1 MYPSIFTFLL
11 LSQTLISS
19 ITSNEYINHYIDHSD
34 KNSLLK
40 IDFFVIQNL
49 SIEDDDLKEEWK
61 NLDSFLFSKDL
72 INIKEEPTKL
82 VSSPTYLNFE
92 NNFFTANN
100 IEIIQSTQE
109 EKTVSKD
116 IKIEPLLYE
125 RVPFQNEMKEIQNN
139 LNRSRDYRVLYYNSW
154 YQPAFNK
161 DKSIPIAIESFK
173 KDKRLY
179 GEIVIY
185 KERFIHIAG
194 RLRLGQKSEE
204 NYMINVVPNTFD
216 FQSLLEEMSYSEES
230 KPSEDDYWIE
240 TIFNKVSLGLLDL
253 SYEIPKEDKIY
264 IDELIDKPVYFYR
277 DLYEIDKEIKI
288 EAEEFNFIDHPYFS
302 VLIKVEEIAN

>member
-82 VSSPTYLNFE
+82 VSSPAYLNVE

-109 EKTVSKD
+109 EKIASKD

-204 NYMINVVPNTFD
+204 NYVINVVPNTFD

-240 TIFNKVSLGLLDL
+240 TIFNKVSLRLLDL

>member
-204 NYMINVVPNTFD
+204 NYVINVVPNTFD

>member
-19 ITSNEYINHYIDHSD
+19 ITSYEYINHYIDHSD

-82 VSSPTYLNFE
+82 VSSPTYLNVE

-109 EKTVSKD
+109 EKIVSKD

>member
-82 VSSPTYLNFE
+82 VSSPTYLNVE

>member
-82 VSSPTYLNFE
+82 VSSPTYLNVE

-109 EKTVSKD
+109 EKIVSKD

-204 NYMINVVPNTFD
+204 NYVINVVPNTFD

-288 EAEEFNFIDHPYFS
+288 EAEEFNLIDHPYFS

>member
-82 VSSPTYLNFE
+82 VSSPTYLNVE

-264 IDELIDKPVYFYR
+264 IDELIDKPIYFYR

>member
-82 VSSPTYLNFE
+82 VSSPTYLNVE

-109 EKTVSKD
+109 EETVSKD

-216 FQSLLEEMSYSEES
+216 FQSLLKEMSYSEES

>member
-82 VSSPTYLNFE
+82 VSSPTYLNVE

-204 NYMINVVPNTFD
+204 NYVIDVVPNTFD

-264 IDELIDKPVYFYR
+264 TDELIDKPVYFYR

>member
-82 VSSPTYLNFE
+82 VSSPTYLNVE

-100 IEIIQSTQE
+100 IEIIQSTRE
-109 EKTVSKD
+109 EKIVSKD

-204 NYMINVVPNTFD
+204 NYVINVVPNTFD

>member
-82 VSSPTYLNFE
+82 VSSPTYLNVE

-179 GEIVIY
+179 GEIMIY

-204 NYMINVVPNTFD
+204 NYVINVVPNTFD

>member
-82 VSSPTYLNFE
+82 VSSPTYLNVE

-109 EKTVSKD
+109 EKIVSKD

-204 NYMINVVPNTFD
+204 NYVINVVPNTFD

-288 EAEEFNFIDHPYFS
+288 EAGEFNFIDHPYFS

>member
-19 ITSNEYINHYIDHSD
+19 MTSNEYINHFIDRSD

-72 INIKEEPTKL
+72 ITIQEEPTKL
-82 VSSPTYLNFE
+82 ISSPTYLSVE

-100 IEIIQSTQE
+100 IEIIQNPQE
-109 EKTVSKD
+109 EKIVKKD

-125 RVPFQNEMKEIQNN
+125 RVPFQNDMREIENN

-179 GEIVIY
+179 GEIMIY

-194 RLRLGQKSEE
+194 RLRLGEKSED
-204 NYMINVVPNTFD
+204 NYMINAVPNTFN
-216 FQSLLEEMSYSEES
+216 FQSLLEEMSYNKES
-230 KPSEDDYWIE
+230 KPLEDDYWIE
-240 TIFNKVSLGLLDL
+240 TIFNKVSLGLLDS

-264 IDELIDKPVYFYR
+264 TDELIDKPDYFYR
-277 DLYEIDKEIKI
+277 DLYEINKEIKI
-288 EAEEFNFIDHPYFS
+288 EAGEFNLIDHPYFS
-302 VLIKVEEIAN
+302 VLVKVEEIAN

>member
-82 VSSPTYLNFE
+82 VSSPTYLNVE

-204 NYMINVVPNTFD
+204 NYVINVVPNTFD

-264 IDELIDKPVYFYR
+264 TDELIDKPVYFYR

>member
-82 VSSPTYLNFE
+82 VSSPAYLNVE

-204 NYMINVVPNTFD
+204 NYVINVVPNTFD

-288 EAEEFNFIDHPYFS
+288 EAEEFNLIDHPYFS

>member
-82 VSSPTYLNFE
+82 VSSPTYLNVE

-204 NYMINVVPNTFD
+204 NYVINVVPNTFD

-264 IDELIDKPVYFYR
+264 IDALIDKPVYFYR

-288 EAEEFNFIDHPYFS
+288 EEEEFNFIDHPYFS

>member
-1 MYPSIFTFLL
+1 MV
-11 LSQTLISS
+11 
-19 ITSNEYINHYIDHSD
+19 D
-34 KNSLLK
+34 SLLK
-40 IDFFVIQNL
+40 RNPKIHPQLDFPDYKS
-49 SIEDDDLKEEWK
+49 SILRAPK
-61 NLDSFLFSKDL
+61 NKRISF
-72 INIKEEPTKL
+72 
-82 VSSPTYLNFE
+82 SST
-92 NNFFTANN
+92 TT
-100 IEIIQSTQE
+100 EISG
-109 EKTVSKD
+109 
-116 IKIEPLLYE
+116 
-125 RVPFQNEMKEIQNN
+125 
-139 LNRSRDYRVLYYNSW
+139 
-154 YQPAFNK
+154 PAFNK

-204 NYMINVVPNTFD
+204 NYVINVVPSTFN
-216 FQSLLEEMSYSEES
+216 FQSLLEEMSDSEES

-288 EAEEFNFIDHPYFS
+288 EAGEFNFIDHPYFS
-302 VLIKVEEIAN
+302 VLVKVEEIAN

>member
-204 NYMINVVPNTFD
+204 NYVINVVPNTFD

-240 TIFNKVSLGLLDL
+240 TIFNKVSLELLDL

>member
-82 VSSPTYLNFE
+82 VSSPTYLNVE

-204 NYMINVVPNTFD
+204 NYVINVVPNTFD

>member
-34 KNSLLK
+34 NNSLLK

-82 VSSPTYLNFE
+82 VSSPTYLNVE

-204 NYMINVVPNTFD
+204 NYVINVVPNTFD

>member
-82 VSSPTYLNFE
+82 VSSPTYLNVE

-204 NYMINVVPNTFD
+204 NYVINVVPNTFD

-288 EAEEFNFIDHPYFS
+288 EAEEFNIIDHPYFS

>member
-82 VSSPTYLNFE
+82 VSSPTYLNVE

-109 EKTVSKD
+109 EKIVSKD

-204 NYMINVVPNTFD
+204 NYVINVVPNTFD

>member
-82 VSSPTYLNFE
+82 VSSPTYLNVE

-204 NYMINVVPNTFD
+204 NYVINVVPNTFD

-302 VLIKVEEIAN
+302 VLIKIEEIAN

>member
-82 VSSPTYLNFE
+82 VSSPTYLNVE

-116 IKIEPLLYE
+116 TKIEPLLYE

-204 NYMINVVPNTFD
+204 NYVINVVPNTFD
-216 FQSLLEEMSYSEES
+216 FQSLLKEMSYSEES

>member
-19 ITSNEYINHYIDHSD
+19 MTSNEYINHYIDHPD

-82 VSSPTYLNFE
+82 VSSPAYLNVE

-109 EKTVSKD
+109 EKIVSKD

-185 KERFIHIAG
+185 KERFIHISG

-204 NYMINVVPNTFD
+204 NYMINVEPNTFD

>member
-82 VSSPTYLNFE
+82 VSSPTYLNVE

-109 EKTVSKD
+109 EKIVSKD
-116 IKIEPLLYE
+116 IKIKPLLYE

-288 EAEEFNFIDHPYFS
+288 EAGEFNFIDHPYFS

>member
-82 VSSPTYLNFE
+82 VSSPTYLNVE

-204 NYMINVVPNTFD
+204 NYVINVVPNTFD

-264 IDELIDKPVYFYR
+264 INELIDKPVCFYR

>member
-82 VSSPTYLNFE
+82 VSSPTYLNVE

-264 IDELIDKPVYFYR
+264 TDELIDKPVYFYR

>member
-49 SIEDDDLKEEWK
+49 SLEDDDLKEEWK
-61 NLDSFLFSKDL
+61 KLDSFLFSKDL

-82 VSSPTYLNFE
+82 VPSPNYLNAE

-109 EKTVSKD
+109 EKIVSKD

-204 NYMINVVPNTFD
+204 NYMINVVPNTFN
-216 FQSLLEEMSYSEES
+216 FQSLLEEMSDREES

>member
-82 VSSPTYLNFE
+82 VSSPTYLNVE

-204 NYMINVVPNTFD
+204 NYVINVVPNTFD

-288 EAEEFNFIDHPYFS
+288 EAGEFNFIDHPYFS

>member
-82 VSSPTYLNFE
+82 VSSPTYLNVE

-240 TIFNKVSLGLLDL
+240 TIFNKVSLDLLDL

-264 IDELIDKPVYFYR
+264 TDELIDKPVYFYR

>member
-82 VSSPTYLNFE
+82 VSSPTYLNVE

-109 EKTVSKD
+109 EKTVSKN

-204 NYMINVVPNTFD
+204 NYVINVVPNTFD

-240 TIFNKVSLGLLDL
+240 TIFNKVSLGLLDF

>member
-82 VSSPTYLNFE
+82 VSSPTYLNVE

-240 TIFNKVSLGLLDL
+240 TIFNKVSLELLDL

>member
-1 MYPSIFTFLL
+1 
-11 LSQTLISS
+11 
-19 ITSNEYINHYIDHSD
+19 
-34 KNSLLK
+34 
-40 IDFFVIQNL
+40 
-49 SIEDDDLKEEWK
+49 
-61 NLDSFLFSKDL
+61 
-72 INIKEEPTKL
+72 
-82 VSSPTYLNFE
+82 
-92 NNFFTANN
+92 
-100 IEIIQSTQE
+100 
-109 EKTVSKD
+109 
-116 IKIEPLLYE
+116 
-125 RVPFQNEMKEIQNN
+125 MKEIQNN

-204 NYMINVVPNTFD
+204 NYVINVVPNTFD

-253 SYEIPKEDKIY
+253 SYEIPKEDTIY